1 MSSQTDLDLEMEMEE
16 YIAERDRDQNERNRL
31 LKFYKKTASVIL
43 HHTEDLK
50 YNFKDNAWMLNSL
63 RNVCE
68 NLKIKQ
74 QKYEDHI

>member
-1 MSSQTDLDLEMEMEE
+1 MSSQTDLDMEMDE

-31 LKFYKKTASVIL
+31 WKFYKKTASVIL

-68 NLKIKQ
+68 NLKMKQ
-74 QKYEDHI
+74 VKYMDHI